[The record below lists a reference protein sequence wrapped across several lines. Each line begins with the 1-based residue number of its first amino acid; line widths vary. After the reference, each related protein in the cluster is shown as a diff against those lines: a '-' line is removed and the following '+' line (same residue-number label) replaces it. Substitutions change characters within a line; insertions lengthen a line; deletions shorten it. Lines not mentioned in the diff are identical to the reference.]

1 MYYRFLFLLLFSFSL
16 IGCRQTKQEIVFRGN
31 ITHYSN
37 HKWLYISELTL
48 DGFTLFDS
56 TEIKNGEFNFTLKST
71 DEISRQ
77 RRSTPT
83 FFQLSLQ
90 PNQAFTTLAKNGEV
104 LEIEADARN
113 MAKSYNIKGAED
125 ARLMHRLDKQLAL
138 FIDSTDILT
147 SIYQSEIE
155 NDSVRGLV
163 EKAYNQLVYNHT
175 TFLKDFIAENP
186 TSIATIAAF
195 YQRYNRKIFFIE
207 DENLPLLEQIY
218 QQLVIIYPDNEN
230 IKWINNRI
238 EMIKFKLAQ
247 ENENK

>member
-1 MYYRFLFLLLFSFSL
+1 M
-16 IGCRQTKQEIVFRGN
+16 N
-31 ITHYSN
+31 
-37 HKWLYISELTL
+37 
-48 DGFTLFDS
+48 
-56 TEIKNGEFNFTLKST
+56 
-71 DEISRQ
+71 
-77 RRSTPT
+77 
-83 FFQLSLQ
+83 
-90 PNQAFTTLAKNGEV
+90 
-104 LEIEADARN
+104 
-113 MAKSYNIKGAED
+113 
-125 ARLMHRLDKQLAL
+125 RLDKQLAL

>member
-1 MYYRFLFLLLFSFSL
+1 
-16 IGCRQTKQEIVFRGN
+16 
-31 ITHYSN
+31 
-37 HKWLYISELTL
+37 
-48 DGFTLFDS
+48 
-56 TEIKNGEFNFTLKST
+56 
-71 DEISRQ
+71 
-77 RRSTPT
+77 
-83 FFQLSLQ
+83 
-90 PNQAFTTLAKNGEV
+90 
-104 LEIEADARN
+104 
-113 MAKSYNIKGAED
+113 
-125 ARLMHRLDKQLAL
+125 
-138 FIDSTDILT
+138 
-147 SIYQSEIE
+147 
-155 NDSVRGLV
+155 VRGLV